1 MLRIQLDTLLR
12 EALAS
17 LPIPEGLEEIV
28 AHGCQLERTKNSK
41 HGDFSTNIALRLAK
55 SLNQEPRAFAEKI
68 VESLKPSP
76 LVEKAEIAGPGFINF
91 ILTATAYHEEI
102 TSILKAGKRYGSSNT
117 GANCRVLVEYISAN
131 PTGPLHVGHG
141 RHAAYGASISNL
153 LRATGHDVHEEY
165 YVNDAGRQM
174 DILTISVWFR
184 YAELCGQ
191 FIPFPENAY
200 QGNYVKEIAGI
211 LNHSRGENL
220 LPDSNDLKKIIEHP
234 NADPEKQLD
243 LIIKNIK
250 NLIGLKQFNV
260 VLKLSLETILK
271 DIKEDL
277 ASFGV
282 RPKHWYSETSLVET
296 NAIECALAS
305 LKKKKMI
312 YKKNGAT
319 WFRSK
324 NYGDEKDRVVVRENG
339 AKTYFASDIAYHYDK
354 RKRDYTHL
362 LDVLGAD
369 HHGYVARIRA
379 GLQAMGEPAECFEPL
394 LVQFVTLYRGQV
406 KVQMSTRTGEYV
418 TLRELRE
425 EVGNDAA
432 RFFYVSRSNG
442 QHLDFD
448 LELAKTQSNDNPVY
462 YIQYAHAR
470 IASILRQIKNPAIDF
485 QSTKNLVL
493 NQLTEASE
501 HSLMV
506 ALSRYPEVVQLAS
519 DKRAPQHV
527 VHYLRD
533 TAACFHS
540 YYNAHQILVEDS
552 TLRKARIALVLATQ
566 QIIHNGLTLLGVS
579 APERM

>member
-28 AHGCQLERTKNSK
+28 AHGCQLERAKNSK

-91 ILTATAYHEEI
+91 ILTTTAYHEEI

-184 YAELCGQ
+184 YAELRGQ

-234 NADPEKQLD
+234 N
-243 LIIKNIK
+243 
-250 NLIGLKQFNV
+250 
-260 VLKLSLETILK
+260 
-271 DIKEDL
+271 
-277 ASFGV
+277 
-282 RPKHWYSETSLVET
+282 
-296 NAIECALAS
+296 
-305 LKKKKMI
+305 
-312 YKKNGAT
+312 
-319 WFRSK
+319 
-324 NYGDEKDRVVVRENG
+324 
-339 AKTYFASDIAYHYDK
+339 
-354 RKRDYTHL
+354 
-362 LDVLGAD
+362 
-369 HHGYVARIRA
+369 
-379 GLQAMGEPAECFEPL
+379 
-394 LVQFVTLYRGQV
+394 
-406 KVQMSTRTGEYV
+406 
-418 TLRELRE
+418 
-425 EVGNDAA
+425 
-432 RFFYVSRSNG
+432 
-442 QHLDFD
+442 
-448 LELAKTQSNDNPVY
+448 
-462 YIQYAHAR
+462 
-470 IASILRQIKNPAIDF
+470 
-485 QSTKNLVL
+485 
-493 NQLTEASE
+493 
-501 HSLMV
+501 
-506 ALSRYPEVVQLAS
+506 
-519 DKRAPQHV
+519 
-527 VHYLRD
+527 
-533 TAACFHS
+533 
-540 YYNAHQILVEDS
+540 
-552 TLRKARIALVLATQ
+552 
-566 QIIHNGLTLLGVS
+566 
-579 APERM
+579 